1 MTAEN
6 FAPVPGAAGL
16 PKLVLVA
23 GDGARAE
30 LYLHGAHVTSWIPAG
45 DTVDRLFLSAR
56 SRFGPGEAIRGG
68 IPVCFPQFAA
78 QGPLPNHGFAR
89 VSVWEI
95 VRAGRTDAG
104 AAQAVLSLAD
114 SPATRAQWPHPFALE
129 LTVTVAGR
137 TLELAL
143 AVVNTG
149 ATAFEFTG
157 ALHTYLRVADV
168 RQAVVRGLQHARYR
182 DKVLDTDGVVE
193 TAPELA
199 FDREIDRVY
208 YVAPDDLALYEP
220 GRRVGVRTT
229 GFPGHRRLEPGPAA
243 RRDARRPRAGRLS
256 ADALRRGRS
265 VASPGRNRAR
275 CPVAGVTSPAAAV
288 AHDRRRSGVPG
299 DLQRDR

>member
-1 MTAEN
+1 MTATN
-6 FAPVPGAAGL
+6 FVPVPGAAGL

-30 LYLHGAHVTSWIPAG
+30 LYPHGAHVTSWIPAG

-137 TLELAL
+137 TLALAL

-168 RQAVVRGLQHARYR
+168 RQAAVRGLQHARYR
-182 DKVLDTDGVVE
+182 DKVLETDGVVE
-193 TAPELA
+193 TAAELA

-229 GFPGHRRLEPGPAA
+229 AFPDTVVWNPGPQRGATLGDLEPDGYLRMLCVEAA
-243 RRDARRPRAGRLS
+243 VSRA
-256 ADALRRGRS
+256 
-265 VASPGRNRAR
+265 
-275 CPVAGVTSPAAAV
+275 PVAIA
-288 AHDRRRSGVPG
+288 PG
-299 DLQRDR
+299 ARWQGSQALLAR

>member
-1 MTAEN
+1 MTAGS

-45 DTVDRLFLSAR
+45 DTADRLFLSAR
-56 SRFGPGEAIRGG
+56 SHFGPGEAIRGG

-89 VSVWEI
+89 VSTWEVI
-95 VRAGRTDAG
+95 RAGRTEAG
-104 AAQAVLSLAD
+104 AARAVLGLAD

-129 LTVTVAGR
+129 LTVTATGS
-137 TLELAL
+137 TLALAL

-149 ATAFEFTG
+149 AAAFEFTG

-168 RQAVVRGLQHARYR
+168 RRAVVRGLQHARYR
-182 DKVLDTDGVVE
+182 DKALGTDGNLE

-208 YVAPDDLALYEP
+208 YAAPDDLAAHEP
-220 GRRVGVRTT
+220 GHSISVRAT
-229 GFPGHRRLEPGPAA
+229 GFPDTVVWNPGPQRGTTLGDLEPDGYLRMLCVEAA
-243 RRDARRPRAGRLS
+243 ASRA
-256 ADALRRGRS
+256 
-265 VASPGRNRAR
+265 
-275 CPVAGVTSPAAAV
+275 PVAVAPGARWQGSQTLLARSRTIRAA
-288 AHDRRRSGVPG
+288 
-299 DLQRDR
+299 